1 MPRAL
6 RSARRKP
13 EVRQGQAEAHLQE
26 HDLHVTVVDFDIR
39 QEISRPFTVF
49 LVRATFGS
57 RHWMVEKRIEDF
69 YELDDSLRRNL
80 SKESQAHLPH
90 LLSRLVNAFSK
101 SKESGRV
108 EELDTYLK
116 LLSLMIAQARDKCQD
131 SQMASTELMHMVH
144 NVYRFVNFAE
154 NCGHIET
161 LEDELLVANPSSM
174 IDHQPKGYDEDERQ
188 LLAAAN
194 LEFQKLSEELNDTLS
209 GGQVASEVKK
219 TLGQQVAVDPIGL
232 KIVMKERTL
241 SDLRE
246 RISVGKCQV
255 EEAVN
260 GSEALDRSRYNILV
274 ERYCKSVA

>member
-1 MPRAL
+1 M
-6 RSARRKP
+6 
-13 EVRQGQAEAHLQE
+13 QE

-174 IDHQPKGYDEDERQ
+174 IDHQPKV
-188 LLAAAN
+188 LLSASSH
-194 LEFQKLSEELNDTLS
+194 LLSPPRCPHSFLFPPLVCRHSLHN
-209 GGQVASEVKK
+209 SECA
-219 TLGQQVAVDPIGL
+219 G
-232 KIVMKERTL
+232 E
-241 SDLRE
+241 
-246 RISVGKCQV
+246 
-255 EEAVN
+255 
-260 GSEALDRSRYNILV
+260 
-274 ERYCKSVA
+274 